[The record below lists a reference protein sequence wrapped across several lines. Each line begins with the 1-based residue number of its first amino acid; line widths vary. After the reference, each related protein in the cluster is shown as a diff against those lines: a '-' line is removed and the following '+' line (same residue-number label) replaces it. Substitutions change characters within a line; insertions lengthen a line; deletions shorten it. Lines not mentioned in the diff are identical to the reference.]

1 MSQHRDTPGSA
12 GDWLRRAR
20 GDLAIAKAPLPPDA
34 LWEDLCFHA
43 QQAAE
48 KALKAVYVHNGWAFR
63 YTHDLETLISGL
75 EEKGLEVP
83 DETVEADTLSGYAW
97 EARYP
102 GLDEPITEEECQE
115 AVKMAEAVLAW
126 AQSQIK

>member
-12 GDWLRRAR
+12 ADWLRRAK
-20 GDLAIAKAPLPPDA
+20 GDLAIAMAPLPA
-34 LWEDLCFHA
+34 GAFYEDLCFHT

-48 KALKAVYVHNGWAFR
+48 KALKAVHVHNGWTFR

-75 EEKGLEVP
+75 KQEGIDVP
-83 DETVEADTLSGYAW
+83 DEIVEADTLSGYAW

-102 GLDEPITEEECQE
+102 GLDEPITKEEYQE

-126 AQSQIK
+126 AESQTV